1 MYFNSAI
8 LLVIYLKKII
18 MDIIS
23 GLFTRM
29 FIALLFLIEKV
40 GNNLKVQ
47 QWEID

>member
-29 FIALLFLIEKV
+29 FIALFLTEKV

-47 QWEID
+47 QWEIY